1 MIAALRAWWDAR
13 GARER
18 VLAVG
23 ALLVTLA
30 ATVEILLLEPQR
42 AQQVQLAREL
52 TSANAR
58 LAQLTA
64 SATRLAD
71 DSGRQVQSRE
81 QALQARRANALT
93 AIRAAHIDL
102 IEPLEMGRQLAAIL
116 ARHPQLKVVAL
127 QSNPAATLS
136 GARAG
141 AATGAGTVPGAAAGI
156 YEHELELQV
165 AGSYLDLIV
174 YLRVLEQ
181 APHRI
186 YWRELDMKVDEQ
198 GLPVTRL
205 TLFTLSKDVT
215 WLKL

>member
-1 MIAALRAWWDAR
+1 
-13 GARER
+13 
-18 VLAVG
+18 
-23 ALLVTLA
+23 LLVALA

-58 LAQLTA
+58 LAQMTA
-64 SATRLAD
+64 SASRLAD
-71 DSGRQVQSRE
+71 DSDRQLHARE
-81 QALQARRANALT
+81 QAQQGRREHALK

-116 ARHPQLKVVAL
+116 AGHPRLKIVAM
-127 QSNPAATLS
+127 QSNPAVTLS
-136 GARAG
+136 GVGAG
-141 AATGAGTVPGAAAGI
+141 TGAGTGTVPGATAGPGAVPGATAGI
-156 YEHELELQV
+156 YEHELEVQV

-174 YLRVLEQ
+174 YLRALEL

-198 GLPVTRL
+198 GVPVTRL
-205 TLFTLSKDVT
+205 TLFTLSKDAT